1 MKTYTLELYSGNRT
15 IEYTIIADSYEPS
28 IGGYYVFFTQ
38 NEESRKNTVVAS
50 FPICRTVIAKI
61 DNQNK

>member
-15 IEYTIIADSYEPS
+15 IEYTIIADFYES
-28 IGGYYVFFTQ
+28 SMCGHYTFFTQ
-38 NEESRKNTVVAS
+38 NKESRKNIVVAS

>member
-1 MKTYTLELYSGNRT
+1 MKKYTLELYSGNRT

-38 NEESRKNTVVAS
+38 NEESRKNNVVSS

-61 DNQNK
+61 DNQNE

>member
-38 NEESRKNTVVAS
+38 NEESRKNNVVAS

>member
-1 MKTYTLELYSGNRT
+1 MKKYTLELYSGNRT
-15 IEYTIIADSYEPS
+15 IEYTIIADSYEPN
-28 IGGYYVFFTQ
+28 IAGYYVFFTQ
-38 NEESRKNTVVAS
+38 NKESRKNNVVAS

>member
-38 NEESRKNTVVAS
+38 NEESRKNNVVAS

-61 DNQNK
+61 DNQNE

>member
-1 MKTYTLELYSGNRT
+1 MKKYTLELYSGNRT
-15 IEYTIIADSYEPS
+15 IEYTIIADSYEPN

-38 NEESRKNTVVAS
+38 NEERRKNTVVAS